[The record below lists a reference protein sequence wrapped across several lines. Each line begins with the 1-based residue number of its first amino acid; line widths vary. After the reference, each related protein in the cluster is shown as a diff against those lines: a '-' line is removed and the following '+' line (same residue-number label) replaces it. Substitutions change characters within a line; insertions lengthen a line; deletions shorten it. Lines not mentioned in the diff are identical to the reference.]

1 MTPHQR
7 TALGCRIASVAL
19 AVSTYWMAT
28 SQEWLL
34 SFALLSGSAS
44 LALVGGRC
52 QALHFAERARHEQAR
67 HAATGSTELPVPCCS
82 FWRHSNGAVH
92 GPNCTRPKARL
103 RDDHRSDADTRA
115 AFDEITARYD
125 DPPQGATR

>member
-28 SQEWLL
+28 EQEWLL
-34 SFALLSGSAS
+34 SFGLLSGSAS

-52 QALHFAERARHEQAR
+52 QALHFAERARHQRAR
-67 HAATGSTELPVPCCS
+67 RAATGSAELPVPCCS
-82 FWRHSNGAVH
+82 FWRHSDGAVH
-92 GPNCTRPKARL
+92 GPDCTRPQAAR
-103 RDDHRSDADTRA
+103 RDGYRLDSRSRA

-125 DPPQGATR
+125 DRSSA